1 MMGEDM
7 KFWSYPGSF
16 TTPPCTEGV
25 KWNVFKRI
33 YPISRA
39 QLKQFTD
46 PMSGSDLFTCGKG
59 NNRMTMPLNKRT
71 LSIGTSSSIY
81 ASAFSKKA
89 QAVAN
94 KTTTDQGNPVAVQ
107 PSGGWTIVKDQA
119 TNILMGAAS
128 YIAALSV
135 LSF

>member
-25 KWNVFKRI
+25 KWNVFKKI

-46 PMSGSDLFTCGKG
+46 PMSGADLFTCGKG

-71 LSIGTSSSIY
+71 LSMGTSSSIY
-81 ASAFSKKA
+81 ASAF
-89 QAVAN
+89 N
-94 KTTTDQGNPVAVQ
+94 R
-107 PSGGWTIVKDQA
+107 IA
-119 TNILMGAAS
+119 TAGPP
-128 YIAALSV
+128 
-135 LSF
+135 

>member
-25 KWNVFKRI
+25 KWNVFKKI

-46 PMSGSDLFTCGKG
+46 PMSAADLFTCGKG
-59 NNRMTMPLNKRT
+59 NNRKTMPLNKRT
-71 LSIGTSSSIY
+71 LYMGTSSSIY
-81 ASAFSKKA
+81 ASAF
-89 QAVAN
+89 N
-94 KTTTDQGNPVAVQ
+94 R
-107 PSGGWTIVKDQA
+107 IA
-119 TNILMGAAS
+119 TAGPP
-128 YIAALSV
+128 
-135 LSF
+135 